1 MDENETSIE
10 EIVERV
16 EDIVTNLAQ
25 FTAQFT
31 LDLPDAT
38 VSLDAANRI
47 VKFNT
52 CVYVVIDA
60 QVR

>member
-16 EDIVTNLAQ
+16 EEIITNLAQ

-38 VSLDAANRI
+38 VSLEAANRI
-47 VKFNT
+47 VKFNAW
-52 CVYVVIDA
+52 VYTLLNE
-60 QVR
+60 

>member
-16 EDIVTNLAQ
+16 EEIITNLAQ

-38 VSLDAANRI
+38 VSLEAANRI
-47 VKFNT
+47 VKINAW
-52 CVYVVIDA
+52 VYTLLNE
-60 QVR
+60 